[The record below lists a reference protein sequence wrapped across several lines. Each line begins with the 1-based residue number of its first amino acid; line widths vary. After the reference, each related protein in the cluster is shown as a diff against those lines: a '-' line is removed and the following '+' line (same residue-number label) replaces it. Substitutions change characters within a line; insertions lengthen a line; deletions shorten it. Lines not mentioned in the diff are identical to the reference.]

1 MGAVAEVVN
10 NSLIIAASL
19 VSPPLIPIETLQT
32 HTMTKRKLLSN
43 FLTIAALTLSAI
55 SMAQTAP
62 QSMPAKPAR
71 LVIQVSDAEPAKWN
85 LALNNAK
92 NVQEELG
99 AKNVEIEMVAYGPGL
114 GMLKKDAV
122 TSGRI
127 DEVSMA
133 GIKLVACENT
143 MRNQKLTRADIHAS
157 AGYAN
162 SGVVQIMKRQ
172 ASGWSYVRP

>member
-1 MGAVAEVVN
+1 MKN
-10 NSLIIAASL
+10 F
-19 VSPPLIPIETLQT
+19 
-32 HTMTKRKLLSN
+32 KLLSYL
-43 FLTIAALTLSAI
+43 LTITVLALSSLSV
-55 SMAQTAP
+55 AQTTP
-62 QSMPAKPAR
+62 QATLAKPSHPAR
-71 LVIQVSDAEPAKWN
+71 LVIQVSDAEPNKWH

-99 AKNVEIEMVAYGPGL
+99 AHNVEIEIVAYGPGL
-114 GMLKKDAV
+114 GMLKKDAL
-122 TSGRI
+122 TSSRI

-143 MRNQKLTRADIHAS
+143 MRNQKLTRSDIHTS

-162 SGVVQIMKRQ
+162 SGVVQIMNRQ